1 MRDITEPLQK
11 GGKHAQ
17 LFLPVSFLTLGET
30 LIEGLGEK
38 EMGSVAKLNLRIRL
52 CATPFHISGQ
62 EQFIQ
67 LTLGKSLSVPIMG
80 VAMSFLGLVYYRK
93 LGMG

>member
-38 EMGSVAKLNLRIRL
+38 EMGSVAKLNLRIR
-52 CATPFHISGQ
+52 PFHISGQ

-80 VAMSFLGLVYYRK
+80 VAMSFLGLAYYRK